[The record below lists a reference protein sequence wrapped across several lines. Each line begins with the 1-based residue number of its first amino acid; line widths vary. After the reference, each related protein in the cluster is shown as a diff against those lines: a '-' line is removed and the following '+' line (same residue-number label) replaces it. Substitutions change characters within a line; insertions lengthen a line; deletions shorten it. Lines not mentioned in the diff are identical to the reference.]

1 MQKYDAMTPYEMQH
15 VQCCAH
21 MASFKN
27 GTVNNDR
34 K

>member
-1 MQKYDAMTPYEMQH
+1 VIDCWARGLL
-15 VQCCAH
+15 CAVLCNT
-21 MASFKN
+21 ASFKN